1 MKKVVAGL
9 ALVVLIGLAAQ
20 GSQIGIAFMPDTRAP
35 SVEVFCDYTVV
46 SEPVALSLH
55 SSLAQWWYIGEPP
68 TGYSDVFWVIDISPS
83 LEIVFAPLILRLE
96 GTLEY
101 RTNLEGRMNFFPKV
115 SMIYGW

>member
-9 ALVVLIGLAAQ
+9 ALMVLIGLAAQ

-35 SVEVFCDYTVV
+35 SVEVFCDYAIV

-68 TGYSDVFWVIDISPS
+68 TGYGEVFYVLDIGPS
-83 LEIVFAPLILRLE
+83 LEISFAAMALE
-96 GTLEY
+96 IETTFEY
-101 RTNLEGRMNFFPKV
+101 RTNLPNKLLCIPRIEMR
-115 SMIYGW
+115 YEW